1 MSEVIEALSFFVTVT
16 LFSTKKHVR
25 KSPLFLW
32 TPGRVGKGA
41 IRRVLYMLDK
51 YVQRSYLCV
60 CNGRGGDGR
69 GRMIS
74 FWKIAFTDN
83 FFKLLENRACTVVV
97 VPYRA
102 NFLSYAVGGKE
113 ERAG

>member
-1 MSEVIEALSFFVTVT
+1 
-16 LFSTKKHVR
+16 
-25 KSPLFLW
+25 
-32 TPGRVGKGA
+32 
-41 IRRVLYMLDK
+41 
-51 YVQRSYLCV
+51 
-60 CNGRGGDGR
+60 
-69 GRMIS
+69 MIS